1 MRASVFKNN
10 QTQAVRLPKALA
22 FPEETQQV
30 EVVKIGTSRLIAPVG
45 HIWDSFFDE
54 GPASDFPSDRAQP
67 EAQERESF

>member
-1 MRASVFKNN
+1 MRASLFKNN

-30 EVVKIGTSRLIAPVG
+30 EVVKIGASRLIAPIG

-54 GPASDFPSDRAQP
+54 GPAADFPGDRNQP
-67 EAQERESF
+67 AAQEREGF